1 MKVQWNTY
9 DRGQKWTEI
18 IDLDIKEKPMKL
30 VNFYEVMDRKGDV
43 AWGGASVTEAVEW
56 FRRGLDNSIF
66 VSVWNEED
74 IEEPHLITDKIEV
87 TALLLATIT
96 SERARA

>member
-1 MKVQWNTY
+1 
-9 DRGQKWTEI
+9 
-18 IDLDIKEKPMKL
+18 MKL
-30 VNFYEVMDRKGDV
+30 VNFFEVMDRKGNI

-56 FRRGLDNSIF
+56 FRRGLDNSVF
-66 VSVWNEED
+66 VSVRNEAD
-74 IEEPHLITDKIEV
+74 VEEPVLVTDKIEV